1 MSETEPLRII
11 FCREANRAN
20 LALISVR
27 RQSIRRG
34 FCLSGVTA
42 ARKPKRFLFDGQFG
56 VAIYELPAHFS
67 KRREKFRPER
77 AAAGFLRIE
86 KLSKDVGIIGGSP
99 ESAVKMIL
107 REDRLH

>member
-20 LALISVR
+20 LALTFSR
-27 RQSIRRG
+27 RQSILRF
-34 FCLSGVTA
+34 FCLSAVTA

-67 KRREKFRPER
+67 KRREKFWPER
-77 AAAGFLRIE
+77 AAAHFLRIE
-86 KLSKDVGIIGGSP
+86 KLPKDVGIIGGSP

-107 REDRLH
+107 RENRLH